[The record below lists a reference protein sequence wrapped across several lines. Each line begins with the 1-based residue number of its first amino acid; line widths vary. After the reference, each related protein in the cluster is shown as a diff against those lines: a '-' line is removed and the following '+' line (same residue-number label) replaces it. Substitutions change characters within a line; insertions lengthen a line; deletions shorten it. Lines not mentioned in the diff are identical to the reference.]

1 MFIVSEMEKV
11 KAEILNIAH
20 RGCSSLYP
28 ENTLSSFRKALEIGV
43 DGIELDVRFT
53 KDKEIVIIHDPSVDR
68 TTNGKGRVSEL
79 TLKQI
84 KKLSIIE
91 RKSGRLTQERIP
103 LLKEVIDLIKNKTTL
118 WIEMKEEGGEEEII
132 KLLER
137 EGVINNV
144 VLISFNPQ
152 SLKKV
157 KEIDP
162 LISTGIIVGNTRG
175 TSSNFLERVLGCYA
189 EIVDMEQKFIN
200 EEIVKVTHSHGRM
213 VGVWTV
219 NERKKMK
226 KFIEMGAEVL
236 TTDYPQVLKELL
248 V

>member
-11 KAEILNIAH
+11 KTEILNIAH

-28 ENTLSSFRKALEIGV
+28 ENTLSSFREALEIGV

-53 KDKEIVIIHDPSVDR
+53 KDKEIVVIHDASVDR

-118 WIEMKEEGGEEEII
+118 WIEMKEEGEEEIV

-157 KEIDP
+157 KEINP
-162 LISTGIIVGNTRG
+162 LISTGVIVGNTRG
-175 TSSNFLERVLGCYA
+175 TSSNFLERVLGCYTDV
-189 EIVDMEQKFIN
+189 VDMEQKFISG
-200 EEIVKVTHSHGRM
+200 EIVKVAHSHGRM

-226 KFIEMGAEVL
+226 KFIEMGTEVL